1 MLSRFLHLADNEGP
15 GNGVRHDGSRVV
27 AHAYPPAYIVL
38 CGANAKRHS
47 GTGIVTFVTQ
57 IR

>member
-1 MLSRFLHLADNEGP
+1 MLSRFLHLADNDGSE
-15 GNGVRHDGSRVV
+15 NGVRMMDRTRLRT
-27 AHAYPPAYIVL
+27 PTPAYIVL